1 MAQSFINRPDLPLGL
16 RNNNVGNLRP
26 LRVGIWEGQIGTNG
40 GFVVFQDVGWGIRAF
55 ATNFYTS
62 INKHKTDTLR
72 KYISRYAPESEN
84 DTLRYINYVSS
95 KTGINPDQQIPRDA
109 ESLKKILRA
118 QIEMENGKKF
128 ADMITDQDIET
139 GISRLSSPVASFFNA
154 TKIYIENFTQENN
167 KTIRYGLIGG
177 ILLGV
182 SIYSYFIYKKRLI
195 K

>member
-1 MAQSFINRPDLPLGL
+1 MAQSFLNRTDLAIGL

-26 LRVGIWEGQIGTNG
+26 LSVGIWEGQIGTNG
-40 GFVVFQDVGWGIRAF
+40 GFVVFKDVAWGIRAF

-84 DTLRYINYVSS
+84 DTLKYINYVSS
-95 KTGINPDQQIPRDA
+95 QAGINPDQQIPRDA

-118 QIEMENGKKF
+118 QIEMENGKKN
-128 ADMITDQDIET
+128 ADLITDADIDE
-139 GISRLSSPVASFFNA
+139 GISRLSSPIASFFNA
-154 TKIYIENFTQENN
+154 TKIYIQNFTEANN
-167 KTIRYGLIGG
+167 KTFRYGLVGG
-177 ILLGV
+177 ILIAIGV
-182 SIYSYFIYKKRLI
+182 YSYLIYKKKLV

>member
-154 TKIYIENFTQENN
+154 TKIYIENFSQENN